1 MEILYKSRNYKKE
14 DVVAVYIKYRNVICE
29 LSGIWG
35 YDIVVEEVNADNKTI
50 CSFTVNSD
58 SSLFTTEQL
67 EKAYDLRNQAFNA
80 VRIK

>member
-14 DVVAVYIKYRNVICE
+14 DVVAVYIKYRNVKCE

-58 SSLFTTEQL
+58 SELFTTEQL
-67 EKAYDLRNQAFNA
+67 EKAYDLRNQTFNA

>member
-14 DVVAVYIKYRNVICE
+14 DVVAVYIKYRNVKCE

>member
-1 MEILYKSRNYKKE
+1 MEIIYKSRNYKKE
-14 DVVAVYIKYRNVICE
+14 DVVAVYIKYRNVKCE

-58 SSLFTTEQL
+58 SDLFTTEQL

>member
-14 DVVAVYIKYRNVICE
+14 DVVAVYIKYRNVKCE

-58 SSLFTTEQL
+58 SDLFTTEQL

>member
-14 DVVAVYIKYRNVICE
+14 DVVAVYIKYRNVKCE

-67 EKAYDLRNQAFNA
+67 EKAYDLRNQAFNS

>member
-14 DVVAVYIKYRNVICE
+14 DVVAVYIKYRNVKCE

-58 SSLFTTEQL
+58 SELFTTEQL

>member
-14 DVVAVYIKYRNVICE
+14 DVVAVYIKYRNVKCE

-58 SSLFTTEQL
+58 SNLFTTEQL
-67 EKAYDLRNQAFNA
+67 EKAYELRNQAFNA

>member
-14 DVVAVYIKYRNVICE
+14 DVVEVYIKYRNVKCE

-50 CSFTVNSD
+50 CSFAVSSD
-58 SSLFTTEQL
+58 CPLFTTEQL

>member
-14 DVVAVYIKYRNVICE
+14 DVVAVYIKYRNVKCE

-50 CSFTVNSD
+50 CSFTVSSD
-58 SSLFTTEQL
+58 SELFTTEQL

>member
-14 DVVAVYIKYRNVICE
+14 DVVAVYIKYRNVKCE

-35 YDIVVEEVNADNKTI
+35 YDIVVEEVNADDKTI

-58 SSLFTTEQL
+58 SELFTTEQL